1 MTSKSRSEKDPA
13 ISPQTR
19 LLILRLAAT
28 LLDRY
33 QVHAP
38 PVPIERMLTDPLLDL
53 LETNPRKIS
62 SGVGHGIY
70 RYSPR
75 LAQARLLYRTL
86 SDSSAARQA
95 GLDAPWPASRREVK
109 YFARCLLMPEDWIRA
124 LPAADRLPET
134 IGEKFQVPAFEAII
148 RLTEL
153 DLAVPGGEP
162 IDPDQF

>member
-1 MTSKSRSEKDPA
+1 MTSNTRPENEPV

-19 LLILRLAAT
+19 LLIHRLAAV

-38 PVPIERMLTDPLLDL
+38 PVPIERMLTDPLLEL
-53 LETNPRKIS
+53 CETNPRKIS
-62 SGVGHGIY
+62 SGVGHGLY
-70 RYSPR
+70 RYSSR
-75 LAQARLLYRTL
+75 MAQARLLYRTL
-86 SDSSAARQA
+86 SDSSAAREA

-109 YFARCLLMPEDWIRA
+109 YFSRCLLMPEDWICA
-124 LPAADRLPET
+124 LPET
-134 IGEKFQVPAFEAII
+134 DRVPEIIGEKFQVPDFEAII